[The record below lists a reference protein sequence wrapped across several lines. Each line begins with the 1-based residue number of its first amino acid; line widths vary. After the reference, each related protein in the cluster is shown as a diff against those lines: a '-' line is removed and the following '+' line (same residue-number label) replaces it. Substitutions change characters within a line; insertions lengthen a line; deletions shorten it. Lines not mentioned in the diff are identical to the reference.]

1 MANAYRVKTDLINE
15 LRNKIYYNQLEVQRL
30 LENPASKSHVTVIK
44 KITKLLAANVTAA
57 NSIELMEQYLP
68 APPKQQV
75 QEPSMEVNAED
86 GVTKVQ

>member
-1 MANAYRVKTDLINE
+1 MANAFRVKTDLINE
-15 LRNKIYYNQLEVQRL
+15 LKNKIYYNQLEVQRL
-30 LENPASKSHVTVIK
+30 LENPTTYSHVEVIARL
-44 KITKLLAANVTAA
+44 TDLLAANVTAA

-75 QEPSMEVNAED
+75 QEPVMDVNEE